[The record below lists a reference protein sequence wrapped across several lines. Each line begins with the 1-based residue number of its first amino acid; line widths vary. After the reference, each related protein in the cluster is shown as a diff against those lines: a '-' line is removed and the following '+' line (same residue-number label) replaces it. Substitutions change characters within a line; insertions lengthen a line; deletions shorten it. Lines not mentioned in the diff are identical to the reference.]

1 LVPTDVE
8 GPNDDVE
15 GHNVL
20 CCFSVKAPIVYI
32 KKHLIRKHHAVQLF
46 HENVQIRNEDD
57 PPLNDISEEGTSA
70 IELVPALV
78 HVHTHTHTHPQ
89 GWAVSTICVDN

>member
-1 LVPTDVE
+1 MLFFCK
-8 GPNDDVE
+8 GAYS
-15 GHNVL
+15 L
-20 CCFSVKAPIVYI
+20 Y

-78 HVHTHTHTHPQ
+78 HVHTHTHTHTRRDGRCRQ
-89 GWAVSTICVDN
+89 FASTIS

>member
-1 LVPTDVE
+1 MLFFCK
-8 GPNDDVE
+8 GAYS
-15 GHNVL
+15 L
-20 CCFSVKAPIVYI
+20 Y

-70 IELVPALV
+70 IELTLCKFSSNGVCTHFKINSILKNKV
-78 HVHTHTHTHPQ
+78 RLCHVVNEHQ
-89 GWAVSTICVDN
+89 LLSRSLFCDK